1 MPFLGLCKFLKI
13 NLDEVIAIG
22 DGINDISMLKTVG
35 LGVAME
41 NADIILKE
49 YAKEITL
56 TNNNNGVAHILKNKF

>member
-1 MPFLGLCKFLKI
+1 MLFFGLCKFLKI

-41 NADIILKE
+41 NADTNLKK

-56 TNNNNGVAHILKNKF
+56 TNNNNGVAHVLKNKF